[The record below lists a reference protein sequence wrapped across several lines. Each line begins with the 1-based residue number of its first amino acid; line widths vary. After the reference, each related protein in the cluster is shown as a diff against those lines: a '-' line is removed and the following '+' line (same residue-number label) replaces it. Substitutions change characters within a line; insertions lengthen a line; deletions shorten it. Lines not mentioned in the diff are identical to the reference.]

1 LAPRKQTVVRSIRMS
16 REMDEELRK
25 EMEYKRLGYNAFVTS
40 ILTKYLEWDRFAEKF
55 GFVQFSVEIFQQLLD
70 WVDEEM
76 IENIAMKFSRTAKE
90 AVLFY
95 FKRVTLETLLD
106 YIIMGLKYCY
116 LGQVQYDT
124 KIEDGIQSLTIR
136 HHFGE
141 NWSKIIALQA
151 RESFKSLLD
160 MEVHCE
166 VTTNHILITFPTH

>member
-1 LAPRKQTVVRSIRMS
+1 
-16 REMDEELRK
+16 MDEQLRK

-70 WVDEEM
+70 WVDDEM
-76 IENIAMKFSRTAKE
+76 IHNIAGQFARTAEE

-95 FKRVTLETLLD
+95 YKRVTFETLLD
-106 YIIMGLKYCY
+106 YVIMGLKYCY

-124 KIEDGIQSLTIR
+124 KIEDGTQSLTIR

-141 NWSKIIALQA
+141 NWSKIIGLQA
-151 RESFKSLLD
+151 REAFKSVLG
-160 MEVHCE
+160 MEVKCE
-166 VTTNHILITFPTH
+166 VSTNHILISFPIHHVPVR